1 MQRAFVSVL
10 SGSVE
15 AAASFYQDLL
25 GLTRHFDSDWF
36 IILTHPDI
44 AGMEFGILQRDHD
57 IVPVSAQTAPS
68 GVMMTF
74 VVEDCDKVH
83 ARARVLGAT
92 IIQEPTDMPY
102 GQRRMLVCDLDGTMV
117 DISAPTAPVR

>member
-15 AAASFYQDLL
+15 AAARFYQDLL

-36 IILTHPDI
+36 IILTHPEM
-44 AGMEFGILQRDHD
+44 AGLEFGILQRDHA
-57 IVPVSAQTAPS
+57 IVPIQAQTVPS

-74 VVEDCDKVH
+74 VVDDCDKVH
-83 ARARVLGAT
+83 AQAMLLGAD
-92 IIQEPTDMPY
+92 IIQAPTDMPY
-102 GQRRMLVCDLDGTMV
+102 GQRRMLVRDLDGTVV